1 MRPKIGIVGAGNVGA
16 TAAHIALMKG
26 LGDIYLL
33 DLNAEMAAGKA
44 LDLNQ
49 SKFML
54 DIDAEVSGGGDYERI
69 NECDYVIVT
78 AGLARKPGMSRDDLL
93 FANFDI
99 IKGVSEQLKKSKNNP
114 IVIVVSNP
122 LDIMAY
128 TAFKITGFP
137 KERVL
142 GMAGVLDTYRLLHYM
157 QKKTGA
163 ASSDMKS
170 MILGSHGDTM
180 VALLSH
186 TTVNNEPVSSLLSKS
201 DTDEISSKAANGGAE
216 IVSLLKTGSAYYA
229 PAASTI
235 RMLEAIINDRKSV
248 LPCSV
253 YTEGEYGLNGI
264 FIGLP
269 VRLGGRGAEDIV
281 KLNITPEES
290 EKLKKSAAAISEQIE
305 KIKSRL

>member
-1 MRPKIGIVGAGNVGA
+1 VGA

-33 DLNAEMAAGKA
+33 DLNADMATGKA
-44 LDLNQ
+44 LDMNQ
-49 SKFML
+49 SKFL
-54 DIDAEVSGGGDYERI
+54 FDVDADVTGGGDYDRI

-99 IKGVSEQLKKSKNNP
+99 IKGVSEQLKKSKKNP

-122 LDIMAY
+122 LDVMAY
-128 TAFKITGFP
+128 TAFKVTGFP

-142 GMAGVLDTYRLLHYM
+142 GMAGVLDTYRLLHNI
-157 QKKTGA
+157 QKKTNA
-163 ASSDMKS
+163 ASSNMNS

-180 VALLSH
+180 VSLFSH
-186 TTVNNEPVSSLLSKS
+186 TTINGAPIKSVITGADADELSN
-201 DTDEISSKAANGGAE
+201 KAANGGAE
-216 IVSLLKTGSAYYA
+216 IVALLKTGSAYYA

-235 RMLEAIINDRKSV
+235 KMLEAIINDRGTV

-253 YTEGEYGLNGI
+253 YADGDYGLKDLYV
-264 FIGLP
+264 GLP
-269 VRLGGRGAEDIV
+269 VKLGRSGVKEIV
-281 KLNITPEES
+281 KLNITEDEK

-305 KIKSRL
+305 KIKPRL